1 MKKLNINDV
10 GTIWTLM
17 LMAAFLLFAAFT
29 LGWTYILMV
38 VAFIAIVIGIPYM
51 FTALWNKFIAK
62 DEYME
67 QQSKED

>member
-38 VAFIAIVIGIPYM
+38 VAFISIVLGIPYV
-51 FTALWNKFIAK
+51 FTNLWNKFIAK
-62 DEYME
+62 DE
-67 QQSKED
+67 

>member
-38 VAFIAIVIGIPYM
+38 VAFIAIVLGIPYA
-51 FTALWNKFIAK
+51 F
-62 DEYME
+62 Y
-67 QQSKED
+67 